1 MKKELKSILLIA
13 CFFLISGFAFA
24 QSQNDEIL
32 PPFAERD
39 ESPFFENEGNDSESE
54 NLAEDENLDNL
65 ENQDEDDFSGVNP
78 KLQHDFTITMI
89 SSNWNLD
96 PQTSN
101 YANEA
106 QILSSLYEGLFSYHP
121 RTLEPTPA
129 IAESYKISRDKKRW
143 TFRIR
148 QNLKFSNGE
157 EINAFTVR
165 NNWISLLKNPA
176 APYASLLDCIK
187 NAEKFRNQKISEDE
201 LGIKARDNQTLV
213 VTLESP
219 TSHFARILCHH
230 AFSVSKTSSGES
242 AFSGAFMIESQ
253 EAGKIVLVKNEKY
266 WDAANVHLP
275 KITILGSDN
284 LDENSYNFNVGKTN
298 WVASMF
304 DASKIINKSSIR
316 LTAIFGTEY
325 LFFSCKNK
333 PWNNAEF
340 RAALMNAVPWEKLRS
355 LSLIPAST
363 LVYPLA
369 GYPHV
374 EGYSETSIEDAEE
387 MMEEARKN
395 AGYSKDEK
403 IPLVFGI
410 PSNSERL
417 QKIASILEEAFKP
430 LGVELKIQ
438 MTPEDR
444 YIDSISGWNADLF
457 SYSWIGDFADPIAFL
472 ELFRGGSTLN
482 PTHYNNEKFNKLLS
496 DSAFETNSEEHYKI
510 LAGAEQLLLDEAEVI
525 PISHSISFHAINLNE
540 VGGWYINALD
550 IHPFKYLYFKEDK
563 SNLPENVI

>member
-1 MKKELKSILLIA
+1 MKKFAKI
-13 CFFLISGFAFA
+13 FFLLTFGMFFSGLAFS
-24 QSQNDEIL
+24 QSQNDDSL

-39 ESPFFENEGNDSESE
+39 ESPFFEDEENDSGSG
-54 NLAEDENLDNL
+54 NLPEDENLDNL

-78 KLQHDFTITMI
+78 NLQHDFTITMI
-89 SSNWNLD
+89 SSDWNLD

-106 QILSSLYEGLFSYHP
+106 QILSGLYEGLFSYHP
-121 RTLEPTPA
+121 RTLEPVPA

-143 TFRIR
+143 TFKIR

-165 NNWISLLKNPA
+165 NNWISLLKNPV

-187 NAEKFRNQKISEDE
+187 NAEKFRKQEISEEE

-230 AFSVSKTSSGES
+230 AFSVSKTSNGES
-242 AFSGAFMIESQ
+242 DFSGAFKLESQ
-253 EAGKIVLVKNEKY
+253 EAGKLVLVKNENY
-266 WDAANVHLP
+266 WDAENVHLP
-275 KITILGSDN
+275 KITVLGSDN

-325 LFFSCKNK
+325 LFFGCKNK
-333 PWNNAEF
+333 PWNNPEF
-340 RAALMNAVPWEKLRS
+340 RAALMNAIPWEKLRS

-374 EGYSETSIEDAEE
+374 EGYSETSIEDALE

-410 PSNSERL
+410 PANSERL

-496 DSAFETNSEEHYKI
+496 DSAFETNSEAHYKI
-510 LAGAEQLLLDEAEVI
+510 LAEAEQLLLDEAEVI
-525 PISHSISFHAINLNE
+525 PISHSLSFHAINLNE
-540 VGGWYINALD
+540 IGGWYINALD